1 MELFSN
7 IFRHVTDYGLWQF
20 VLKFLFK
27 NQRASAGDVE
37 VMTVL
42 LQKNKFGVKV
52 PSDYGNNDETL

>member
-20 VLKFLFK
+20 VLNFLFK
-27 NQRASAGDVE
+27 NQRVSAGDVE

-42 LQKNKFGVKV
+42 IHK
-52 PSDYGNNDETL
+52 